1 MRPDQKVVGRMIE
14 QGRGDLAHSA
24 FRTSS
29 IMVDRF
35 PADVRLWPGMRSE
48 YSFIPA
54 GGGAGRTESHQVG
67 VSFSSHRGA
76 VYESAG
82 RTVEADIVAGAVVVT
97 GREAISWLRVREATE
112 ALEIFPDPS
121 LLRSLATALPE
132 FEPALTWDGTVLAI
146 GAILQQ
152 VHAGGSALSDI
163 AASTLAH
170 RLASHLL
177 QHYSPSPQR
186 QRSPVPSLG
195 RLDRGTVD
203 RVTQFVD
210 AELANELTLERL
222 AAVAARSPFHFARS
236 FKAATGMAPHQFVMA
251 RRVHRA
257 KALLRQP
264 TLSVPDIARSVG
276 LSNVSHFR
284 RVFRRHTGVLPGE
297 LRKNS
302 KFGPSMWRDGVWSSY
317 MW

>member
-1 MRPDQKVVGRMIE
+1 
-14 QGRGDLAHSA
+14 
-24 FRTSS
+24 
-29 IMVDRF
+29 
-35 PADVRLWPGMRSE
+35 MRSE
-48 YSFIPA
+48 YSWIP
-54 GGGAGRTESHQVG
+54 GGGSAGRTEPHQVG
-67 VSFSSHRGA
+67 VSFSSHQGA

-97 GREAISWLRVREATE
+97 GREAISWLRVRETTE
-112 ALEIFPDPS
+112 ALEIFPDSS
-121 LLRSLATALPE
+121 LLLSLATDPPE
-132 FEPALTWDGTVLAI
+132 LEPALTWDGTVLAI
-146 GAILQQ
+146 GAMLQR
-152 VHAGGSALSDI
+152 VHTNGLDLTDI

-177 QHYSPSPQR
+177 QHYSSYPRASPRPSR
-186 QRSPVPSLG
+186 G

-210 AELANELTLERL
+210 AELASELTLDRL
-222 AAVAARSPFHFARS
+222 AKVATRSPFHFARL

-257 KALLRQP
+257 TALLLQP

-284 RVFRRHTGVLPGE
+284 RMFRRHTGLLPGE

-302 KFGPSMWRDGVWSSY
+302 KFGPSPRLDSV
-317 MW
+317 